1 MRRVATDR
9 NRRARGP
16 STRRASRE
24 TLDAAWQRWQ
34 ASRVNSTS
42 PLTHKTDASA
52 FRALPAPLRAR
63 RVSEISA
70 SDFEALYDTLLASLA
85 RSSVVR
91 YRNTYSAFFSWCQ
104 REQLID
110 RNPASAVRVP
120 AGRASRPETQ
130 VWPFTP
136 EELWA
141 VHAALVAEAGE
152 RRASIALVMG
162 LSSQRNPDHYPLGGE
177 IVYYIMLCIMVA
189 GVGVLT
195 VRLTAMRDRLRR
207 QKVELEAALA
217 HIHRLATH
225 DDLTGLV
232 NRRHMQELLEN
243 ERMRLERS
251 EQDWCVALIDLDH
264 FKSVNDAHGHA
275 IGDEVLR
282 ALSRHAHTLIRRT
295 DVLARWGGE
304 EFVLLLPNTPIGMAT
319 ISLERLREHFH
330 AHPLVVQ
337 GIELP
342 VSFSAG
348 LTEHLRGETVAQTLE
363 RADKL
368 CYQAKTLGRNRVER
382 G

>member
-1 MRRVATDR
+1 MASLRALSNALFTTDR
-9 NRRARGP
+9 HQRLRLAQAWLACMLLFCCVLVLHAAAAFGLMDDGP
-16 STRRASRE
+16 
-24 TLDAAWQRWQ
+24 LWWW
-34 ASRVNSTS
+34 
-42 PLTHKTDASA
+42 SA
-52 FRALPAPLRAR
+52 
-63 RVSEISA
+63 
-70 SDFEALYDTLLASLA
+70 ASLA
-85 RSSVVR
+85 GMLAVVIVIRSGLNKRLADPAMTIQQMLYAVLCAAWA
-91 YRNTYSAFFSWCQ
+91 YSFAGNAHMIVG
-104 REQLID
+104 LIL
-110 RNPASAVRVP
+110 AVILMF
-120 AGRASRPETQ
+120 GMFGLGSRQ
-130 VWPFTP
+130 IVWVGVYVLAIF
-136 EELWA
+136 
-141 VHAALVAEAGE
+141 G
-152 RRASIALVMG
+152 LVMAI
-162 LSSQRNPDHYPLGGE
+162 SARREPDRYPLGGE
-177 IVYYIMLCIMVA
+177 VVYFIMLCIMVA

-195 VRLTAMRDRLRR
+195 MRLHRMRDRVRR
-207 QKVELEAALA
+207 QKLELEAALA
-217 HIHRLATH
+217 HIQRLATH

-243 ERMRLERS
+243 ERMRLDRT

-282 ALSRHAHTLIRRT
+282 SLSRQAHTLIRRT

-330 AHPLVVQ
+330 ANPLELH
-337 GIELP
+337 GIALP

-368 CYQAKTLGRNRVER
+368 CYQAKTLGRNRVEL

>member
-1 MRRVATDR
+1 MASLRAFTNVLLTTDR
-9 NRRARGP
+9 RQRFRLAQAWLACLLMFCCMLALHLAAAFDLIDRGP
-16 STRRASRE
+16 
-24 TLDAAWQRWQ
+24 LWWW
-34 ASRVNSTS
+34 
-42 PLTHKTDASA
+42 SA
-52 FRALPAPLRAR
+52 
-63 RVSEISA
+63 
-70 SDFEALYDTLLASLA
+70 ASLA
-85 RSSVVR
+85 GMLVVVGVIRSGANRSLGDPAMTMPQML
-91 YRNTYSAFFSWCQ
+91 YAILCAAWGYSFVNAAQ
-104 REQLID
+104 GMVGIIL
-110 RNPASAVRVP
+110 AVILMFGMFGLTIP
-120 AGRASRPETQ
+120 Q
-130 VWPFTP
+130 IVWVGVYV
-136 EELWA
+136 L
-141 VHAALVAEAGE
+141 ALFGV
-152 RRASIALVMG
+152 VMG
-162 LSSQRNPDHYPLGGE
+162 LMTRRDPVHYPFGVE
-177 IVYYIMLCIMVA
+177 VVNFSMLCIMVV
-189 GVGVLT
+189 GVGLLT
-195 VRLTAMRDRLRR
+195 VRLHRMRDRLRR

-304 EFVLLLPNTPIGMAT
+304 EFVLLLPNTPMGMAVT
-319 ISLERLREHFH
+319 SLERLREHFH
-330 AHPLVVQ
+330 ATPLVVQ
-337 GIELP
+337 GIHLP

-348 LTEHLRGETVAQTLE
+348 LTEHLRGEAVAETLE

-368 CYQAKTLGRNRVER
+368 CYQAKTLGRNRIER

>member
-1 MRRVATDR
+1 MF
-9 NRRARGP
+9 GM
-16 STRRASRE
+16 
-24 TLDAAWQRWQ
+24 
-34 ASRVNSTS
+34 
-42 PLTHKTDASA
+42 
-52 FRALPAPLRAR
+52 F
-63 RVSEISA
+63 
-70 SDFEALYDTLLASLA
+70 
-85 RSSVVR
+85 
-91 YRNTYSAFFSWCQ
+91 
-104 REQLID
+104 
-110 RNPASAVRVP
+110 
-120 AGRASRPETQ
+120 
-130 VWPFTP
+130 
-136 EELWA
+136 
-141 VHAALVAEAGE
+141 
-152 RRASIALVMG
+152 G
-162 LSSQRNPDHYPLGGE
+162 LSSRQVLWVGVYTLALFGFVMAVCSRSNPEHYPVAGE
-177 IVYYIMLCIMVA
+177 IVYFMMLCIMVA
-189 GVGVLT
+189 GVGLLT
-195 VRLTAMRDRLRR
+195 VRLHRMRDRLRR

-264 FKSVNDAHGHA
+264 FKAVNDAHGHA

-304 EFVLLLPNTPIGMAT
+304 EFVLLLPNTPLGMAVT
-319 ISLERLREHFH
+319 SLERLREHFH
-330 AHPLVVQ
+330 ANPLVVH

-348 LTEHLRGETVAQTLE
+348 LTEHLRGETIAQTLE

-368 CYQAKTLGRNRVER
+368 CYRAKPLGRNRVER

>member
-1 MRRVATDR
+1 MAALRTFVDALLTTERHQRLRLAQAWLACMLLFCCVLVLHVAAAFGLTDDGPLWWWSTASLVGMLAPVVVIR
-9 NRRARGP
+9 SGLNKQLADPAMTIPQMLYSVLCAAWAYSFAGSAHMIVGLILAVILMFGMFGLNRRQIIWVGIYV
-16 STRRASRE
+16 
-24 TLDAAWQRWQ
+24 L
-34 ASRVNSTS
+34 
-42 PLTHKTDASA
+42 
-52 FRALPAPLRAR
+52 ALFGVAM
-63 RVSEISA
+63 
-70 SDFEALYDTLLASLA
+70 ALL
-85 RSSVVR
+85 
-91 YRNTYSAFFSWCQ
+91 
-104 REQLID
+104 
-110 RNPASAVRVP
+110 
-120 AGRASRPETQ
+120 
-130 VWPFTP
+130 
-136 EELWA
+136 
-141 VHAALVAEAGE
+141 
-152 RRASIALVMG
+152 
-162 LSSQRNPDHYPLGGE
+162 SQRNPDRYPLGGE
-177 IVYYIMLCIMVA
+177 VVYFIMLCIMVA
-189 GVGVLT
+189 GVAVLT
-195 VRLTAMRDRLRR
+195 LRLHRMRDRLRR

-304 EFVLLLPNTPIGMAT
+304 EFVLLLPNTPIGMAM

-330 AHPLVVQ
+330 ANPLVVQ

>member
-1 MRRVATDR
+1 M
-9 NRRARGP
+9 
-16 STRRASRE
+16 
-24 TLDAAWQRWQ
+24 
-34 ASRVNSTS
+34 
-42 PLTHKTDASA
+42 
-52 FRALPAPLRAR
+52 APLRTLTNALLTTDR
-63 RVSEISA
+63 HQRVRLAQAWLACLLLFLCVLALRVAVAFGLTDDGPLWGWSA
-70 SDFEALYDTLLASLA
+70 TSMAGMLVVVAVIRSGLNKQLADPSLTVPQMLYNVLCAAWAYSFTGAAHMAVGLILAVILMFGMFGLSTRQFLRVGFFSLA
-85 RSSVVR
+85 LFGGVMALMATRRPDR
-91 YRNTYSAFFSWCQ
+91 YPPGA
-104 REQLID
+104 
-110 RNPASAVRVP
+110 
-120 AGRASRPETQ
+120 
-130 VWPFTP
+130 
-136 EELWA
+136 EL
-141 VHAALVAEAGE
+141 
-152 RRASIALVMG
+152 
-162 LSSQRNPDHYPLGGE
+162 
-177 IVYYIMLCIMVA
+177 VYFVMLCIIVA
-189 GVGVLT
+189 GVAVLT
-195 VRLTAMRDRLRR
+195 MRLHRIRDRLRR

-264 FKSVNDAHGHA
+264 FKSVNDVHGHA

-304 EFVLLLPNTPIGMAT
+304 EFVLLLPNTPMGMAMN
-319 ISLERLREHFH
+319 SLERLRAHFH
-330 AHPLVVQ
+330 ANPLVVH

-368 CYQAKTLGRNRVER
+368 CYQAKTLGRNQVQR

>member
-1 MRRVATDR
+1 M
-9 NRRARGP
+9 
-16 STRRASRE
+16 
-24 TLDAAWQRWQ
+24 
-34 ASRVNSTS
+34 
-42 PLTHKTDASA
+42 A
-52 FRALPAPLRAR
+52 FSRALSNALLSRDRLQRVRLAQAWLACGLLFCCVLVLHAAAAFGLTDEGPLWWW
-63 RVSEISA
+63 SA
-70 SDFEALYDTLLASLA
+70 ASLA
-85 RSSVVR
+85 GMLTVVIVIRSGLNKRLADPAMTIQQMLYSVLCAAWA
-91 YRNTYSAFFSWCQ
+91 YSFAGTAHMIVG
-104 REQLID
+104 LIL
-110 RNPASAVRVP
+110 AVILMF
-120 AGRASRPETQ
+120 GMFGLSSRQIIWVGIYVLAT
-130 VWPFTP
+130 F
-136 EELWA
+136 
-141 VHAALVAEAGE
+141 G
-152 RRASIALVMG
+152 LVMAVM
-162 LSSQRNPDHYPLGGE
+162 SQRNPAHYPPGGE
-177 IVYYIMLCIMVA
+177 VMYFMMLSIMVA
-189 GVGVLT
+189 GVGALT
-195 VRLTAMRDRLRR
+195 VRLHHMRDRLRR

-319 ISLERLREHFH
+319 TSMERLREHFH
-330 AHPLVVQ
+330 ANPLVVQ

-348 LTEHLRGETVAQTLE
+348 LTEHQRGETVAQTLE

-368 CYQAKTLGRNRVER
+368 CYQAKTLGRNRVAC

>member
-1 MRRVATDR
+1 MAFMRAFSDALLTTDR
-9 NRRARGP
+9 RQRFRLAQAWLACMLMFCCMLALHLAAAFDLIDRGP
-16 STRRASRE
+16 
-24 TLDAAWQRWQ
+24 LWWW
-34 ASRVNSTS
+34 
-42 PLTHKTDASA
+42 SA
-52 FRALPAPLRAR
+52 
-63 RVSEISA
+63 
-70 SDFEALYDTLLASLA
+70 ASLA
-85 RSSVVR
+85 GMLAVVVVIRSGANRTLDDPAMTMPQMLYAILCAAWGYTFVNAAQGTVGIILAVILMFGMFGLTIR
-91 YRNTYSAFFSWCQ
+91 QIVWVGAYVLALFGAVMALMTQ
-104 REQLID
+104 RD
-110 RNPASAVRVP
+110 PV
-120 AGRASRPETQ
+120 
-130 VWPFTP
+130 
-136 EELWA
+136 
-141 VHAALVAEAGE
+141 
-152 RRASIALVMG
+152 
-162 LSSQRNPDHYPLGGE
+162 HYPFGVE
-177 IVYYIMLCIMVA
+177 VVNFSMLCIMVV
-189 GVGVLT
+189 GVGLLT
-195 VRLTAMRDRLRR
+195 VRLHRMRDRLRR

-304 EFVLLLPNTPIGMAT
+304 EFVLLLPNTSLGMAT
-319 ISLERLREHFH
+319 ISVERLREHFH
-330 AHPLVVQ
+330 ANPPVVQ

>member
-1 MRRVATDR
+1 MAALRTLVDALLTTDR
-9 NRRARGP
+9 RQRFRLAQ
-16 STRRASRE
+16 
-24 TLDAAWQRWQ
+24 AWL
-34 ASRVNSTS
+34 ACLLLCFCV
-42 PLTHKTDASA
+42 L
-52 FRALPAPLRAR
+52 AL
-63 RVSEISA
+63 
-70 SDFEALYDTLLASLA
+70 
-85 RSSVVR
+85 
-91 YRNTYSAFFSWCQ
+91 
-104 REQLID
+104 
-110 RNPASAVRVP
+110 
-120 AGRASRPETQ
+120 
-130 VWPFTP
+130 
-136 EELWA
+136 
-141 VHAALVAEAGE
+141 HAAAAFGMVPEGPIGWWSAASVAGMLTVVIVIRTGLNKRFADPAMTMQQMLYAVLCSAWAYSFAGPAHSLVGIILAVILMFG
-152 RRASIALVMG
+152 MFG
-162 LSSQRNPDHYPLGGE
+162 LSSRQVIWVGIYTLGLFGVVMGWSSQRDPDHYPIGE
-177 IVYYIMLCIMVA
+177 ELCYFMMLCIMVI
-189 GVGVLT
+189 GVGLLT
-195 VRLTAMRDRLRR
+195 VRLHRMRDRLRR

-304 EFVLLLPNTPIGMAT
+304 EFVLLLPNTPIAMAST
-319 ISLERLREHFH
+319 SLERLREHFH
-330 AHPLVVQ
+330 ANPLVVQ
-337 GIELP
+337 GIALP

>member
-1 MRRVATDR
+1 MAALRTLVDALLTKDRHQRFRLAQAWFASLLMCLCVLALHLAAMFGLVDDGPIWWWSGASVA
-9 NRRARGP
+9 GLLVVV
-16 STRRASRE
+16 
-24 TLDAAWQRWQ
+24 TLIRTGLNKRFADPAMTMQQMLYAVLCAAW
-34 ASRVNSTS
+34 AYSFAGVAHN
-42 PLTHKTDASA
+42 L
-52 FRALPAPLRAR
+52 
-63 RVSEISA
+63 VGII
-70 SDFEALYDTLLASLA
+70 LAVILM
-85 RSSVVR
+85 
-91 YRNTYSAFFSWCQ
+91 FGMF
-104 REQLID
+104 
-110 RNPASAVRVP
+110 
-120 AGRASRPETQ
+120 
-130 VWPFTP
+130 
-136 EELWA
+136 
-141 VHAALVAEAGE
+141 
-152 RRASIALVMG
+152 G
-162 LSSQRNPDHYPLGGE
+162 LSSRQVIWVGFYTLAMFGVVMTLSTRHNPEHYPPGEE
-177 IVYYIMLCIMVA
+177 IVYFMMLCIMVV
-189 GVGVLT
+189 GVGLLT
-195 VRLTAMRDRLRR
+195 VQLHRMRDRLRR

-304 EFVLLLPNTPIGMAT
+304 EFVLLLPNTPIAMASN
-319 ISLERLREHFH
+319 SLDRLREHFH

-368 CYQAKTLGRNRVER
+368 CYRAKTLGRNRVER

>member
-1 MRRVATDR
+1 MVLA
-9 NRRARGP
+9 AR
-16 STRRASRE
+16 
-24 TLDAAWQRWQ
+24 
-34 ASRVNSTS
+34 
-42 PLTHKTDASA
+42 
-52 FRALPAPLRAR
+52 
-63 RVSEISA
+63 
-70 SDFEALYDTLLASLA
+70 
-85 RSSVVR
+85 
-91 YRNTYSAFFSWCQ
+91 
-104 REQLID
+104 
-110 RNPASAVRVP
+110 
-120 AGRASRPETQ
+120 
-130 VWPFTP
+130 
-136 EELWA
+136 
-141 VHAALVAEAGE
+141 
-152 RRASIALVMG
+152 
-162 LSSQRNPDHYPLGGE
+162 RNPDHYPPGEE
-177 IVYYIMLCIMVA
+177 IVYFMMLCIMVV
-189 GVGVLT
+189 GVGLLT
-195 VRLTAMRDRLRR
+195 VQLHRMRDRLRR

-304 EFVLLLPNTPIGMAT
+304 EFVLLLPNTPLAMAET
-319 ISLERLREHFH
+319 SLDRLREHFH
-330 AHPLVVQ
+330 ANPLVVQ

-348 LTEHLRGETVAQTLE
+348 LTEHLRGETIAQTLE

>member
-1 MRRVATDR
+1 M
-9 NRRARGP
+9 
-16 STRRASRE
+16 
-24 TLDAAWQRWQ
+24 
-34 ASRVNSTS
+34 
-42 PLTHKTDASA
+42 
-52 FRALPAPLRAR
+52 RALSDALFTTEVHQRLRLAQ
-63 RVSEISA
+63 A
-70 SDFEALYDTLLASLA
+70 WLACTLLLLCVLVLHAAAAFGLTEDGPLWWWSAASLA
-85 RSSVVR
+85 GMLAVVLMIR
-91 YRNTYSAFFSWCQ
+91 TGVNKRFADPSLTIPQMLYAVLCAGWAYSFAGSAHMMVG
-104 REQLID
+104 LIL
-110 RNPASAVRVP
+110 AVTLMF
-120 AGRASRPETQ
+120 GM
-130 VWPFTP
+130 F
-136 EELWA
+136 
-141 VHAALVAEAGE
+141 
-152 RRASIALVMG
+152 G
-162 LSSQRNPDHYPLGGE
+162 LSSRQIRWVGIYVLAVFGFVMVASVQRYPEHYSPGGE
-177 IVYYIMLCIMVA
+177 VTYFIMLCIMVA
-189 GVGVLT
+189 GVAVLT
-195 VRLTAMRDRLRR
+195 VRLHAMRDRMRR

-304 EFVLLLPNTPIGMAT
+304 EFVLLLPNTPIGMAVT
-319 ISLERLREHFH
+319 SLERLREHLH
-330 AHPLVVQ
+330 ANPLVVH
-337 GIELP
+337 GKELP

-368 CYQAKTLGRNRVER
+368 CYQAKTLGRNRIER

>member
-1 MRRVATDR
+1 MAALGKLVDALLTTERQQRFRLAQAWFASLLMICCVLALHVAAMFGLVDS
-9 NRRARGP
+9 GP
-16 STRRASRE
+16 IWWWSGASVAGLLAVV
-24 TLDAAWQRWQ
+24 TLIRSGLNKRLADPAMTMQQMLYAILCAAW
-34 ASRVNSTS
+34 AYSFAGIAHNV
-42 PLTHKTDASA
+42 
-52 FRALPAPLRAR
+52 
-63 RVSEISA
+63 VGVI
-70 SDFEALYDTLLASLA
+70 LAVILM
-85 RSSVVR
+85 
-91 YRNTYSAFFSWCQ
+91 FGMF
-104 REQLID
+104 
-110 RNPASAVRVP
+110 
-120 AGRASRPETQ
+120 
-130 VWPFTP
+130 
-136 EELWA
+136 
-141 VHAALVAEAGE
+141 
-152 RRASIALVMG
+152 G
-162 LSSQRNPDHYPLGGE
+162 LSSRQVIWLGIYTLALFGLVMALCAQRNPDHYPPGEE
-177 IVYYIMLCIMVA
+177 IVYFMILCIMVA
-189 GVGVLT
+189 GVGLLT
-195 VRLTAMRDRLRR
+195 VRLRRMRNRLRR

-251 EQDWCVALIDLDH
+251 DQDWCVALIDLDH

-282 ALSRHAHTLIRRT
+282 ALSRHAHALIRRT

-304 EFVLLLPNTPIGMAT
+304 EFVLLLPNTPIAAAT

-330 AHPLVVQ
+330 ANPLQVHGVV
-337 GIELP
+337 LP

-368 CYQAKTLGRNRVER
+368 CYRAKTLGRNRVER

>member
-1 MRRVATDR
+1 MAALRTLVDALLTTDR
-9 NRRARGP
+9 HQRIRLAQ
-16 STRRASRE
+16 
-24 TLDAAWQRWQ
+24 AW
-34 ASRVNSTS
+34 
-42 PLTHKTDASA
+42 
-52 FRALPAPLRAR
+52 
-63 RVSEISA
+63 
-70 SDFEALYDTLLASLA
+70 LASLMMCCCVLA
-85 RSSVVR
+85 LHISAAFGLVDNGPIWWWSAASVAGLLVVVTVIRTGLNKRFADPALTMQQMLYAILCAAWAYSFAGIAHNLVGIILAVILMFGMFGLSSR
-91 YRNTYSAFFSWCQ
+91 
-104 REQLID
+104 
-110 RNPASAVRVP
+110 
-120 AGRASRPETQ
+120 Q
-130 VWPFTP
+130 V
-136 EELWA
+136 LW
-141 VHAALVAEAGE
+141 VGIYTLALFG
-152 RRASIALVMG
+152 LVMG
-162 LSSQRNPDHYPLGGE
+162 IASQRSPDHYPAGE
-177 IVYYIMLCIMVA
+177 ELVYFMMLCIMVI
-189 GVGVLT
+189 GVGLLT
-195 VRLTAMRDRLRR
+195 VRLHRMRDRLRR

-225 DDLTGLV
+225 EDLTGLV

-319 ISLERLREHFH
+319 ISLERLREHFY
-330 AHPLVVQ
+330 ANPLVVR

>member
-1 MRRVATDR
+1 MGSLRALSDALFSTDR
-9 NRRARGP
+9 HQRLRLAQAWLACLLLCLSVGALHLAAVFGLVEDGPIWWWSAASVGGMLAVVVMIRTGLNRRFADPAMTMQQMLYAILCSAWAYSFAGHAHMLVGIVLGVILMFGMFGL
-16 STRRASRE
+16 TSRQVIWVGVY
-24 TLDAAWQRWQ
+24 TLALFGLAMVLAVQR
-34 ASRVNSTS
+34 
-42 PLTHKTDASA
+42 H
-52 FRALPAPLRAR
+52 
-63 RVSEISA
+63 
-70 SDFEALYDTLLASLA
+70 
-85 RSSVVR
+85 
-91 YRNTYSAFFSWCQ
+91 
-104 REQLID
+104 
-110 RNPASAVRVP
+110 
-120 AGRASRPETQ
+120 
-130 VWPFTP
+130 
-136 EELWA
+136 
-141 VHAALVAEAGE
+141 
-152 RRASIALVMG
+152 
-162 LSSQRNPDHYPLGGE
+162 PDHYPAGGE
-177 IVYYIMLCIMVA
+177 VVYFMVLCIMVA
-189 GVGVLT
+189 GVCVLT
-195 VRLTAMRDRLRR
+195 VRLHRMRDRLRR

-243 ERMRLERS
+243 ERMRLDRT
-251 EQDWCVALIDLDH
+251 EQDWCVALLDLDH

-319 ISLERLREHFH
+319 TSLERLREHFH
-330 AHPLVVQ
+330 ANPLAVH
-337 GIELP
+337 GMALS

>member
-1 MRRVATDR
+1 M
-9 NRRARGP
+9 
-16 STRRASRE
+16 AS
-24 TLDAAWQRWQ
+24 L
-34 ASRVNSTS
+34 
-42 PLTHKTDASA
+42 
-52 FRALPAPLRAR
+52 RALSNALLTRDRLQRLRLAQAWLACALLFCCVLVLHAAAAFGLTDDGPLWWW
-63 RVSEISA
+63 SA
-70 SDFEALYDTLLASLA
+70 ASLA
-85 RSSVVR
+85 GMLTVVIVIRSGLNKQLADPAMTIQQMLYSVLCAAWA
-91 YRNTYSAFFSWCQ
+91 YSFAGGAHMIVG
-104 REQLID
+104 LIL
-110 RNPASAVRVP
+110 AVILMF
-120 AGRASRPETQ
+120 GMFGLSSRQ
-130 VWPFTP
+130 VIWVGIYVLAMF
-136 EELWA
+136 
-141 VHAALVAEAGE
+141 G
-152 RRASIALVMG
+152 IVMG
-162 LSSQRNPDHYPLGGE
+162 LMSQRNPDRYPLGGE
-177 IVYYIMLCIMVA
+177 VVYFIMLCVMVA
-189 GVGVLT
+189 GVGALT
-195 VRLTAMRDRLRR
+195 VRLHRMRDRLRR

-304 EFVLLLPNTPIGMAT
+304 EFVLLLPNTPLGMAVT
-319 ISLERLREHFH
+319 SLERLREHFY
-330 AHPLVVQ
+330 ATPLVVH

-368 CYQAKTLGRNRVER
+368 CYQAKTLGRNRIER